1 MNQQEEKICALAEQ
15 ELPEMFRIACD
26 IFDHPELG
34 LQEFYSSNL
43 LETFLEEKG
52 FKVERGIAGIQTAF
66 RATWENGSGGP
77 AIGFLLEYDAL
88 AGLGH
93 GCAHHMQGP
102 VCIGA
107 ALALREALKDY
118 PFKLVLYGTPDEER
132 GGGKITM
139 TEAGCFRDVDVMLGH
154 HAGQYTSSSYSYKAL
169 LPVHVVFHGTP
180 AHASGSPELGRS
192 ALDAMMLAFHAC
204 EIMREHV
211 KQGCRIHYTIRE
223 GTGPSNIVHEK
234 AVCHITLRSPDKP
247 YLEDMYERL
256 ERIINGACLMTDTT
270 ADITPLKMYWN
281 MLPIPSLIAEIL
293 RRAEEIGAP
302 HIRPAELRDGGSSDV
317 GNVSWIVPTA
327 AVYTYFCDA
336 GAHSETWV
344 SKGAAPEAEAS
355 ILNGIKIM
363 ALTASTYITQ
373 PEKIR
378 QLKVEHTLAMQAD

>member
-1 MNQQEEKICALAEQ
+1 MDTREQEICKLAEK
-15 ELPEMFRIACD
+15 ELPELFALACD

-34 LQEFYSSNL
+34 LQEFYASRR
-43 LETFLEEKG
+43 LETYLEEKG
-52 FKVERGIAGIQTAF
+52 FQVERGIAGIETAF
-66 RATWENGSGGP
+66 KAVWENYSGGP
-77 AIGFLLEYDAL
+77 AIGFMLEYDAL

-93 GCAHHMQGP
+93 ACAHHMQGA

-107 ALALREALKDY
+107 ALILREVLKDY
-118 PFKLVLYGTPDEER
+118 PFKLVLYGTPDEEK

-139 TEAGCFRDVDVMLGH
+139 TEAGCFRDVDVMLCH

-192 ALDAMMLAFHAC
+192 ALDAMMLAFHAL

-211 KQGCRIHYTIRE
+211 KEGCRIHYTIRE
-223 GTGPSNIVHEK
+223 GTGPSNIVPEK

-256 ERIINGACLMTDTT
+256 ERILQGACLMTDTT
-270 ADITPLKMYWN
+270 VDITPLKMYWN
-281 MLPIPSLIAEIL
+281 MLPVPSLIAEIM
-293 RRAEEIGAP
+293 RRAKEVGAP

-327 AVYTYFCDA
+327 CVYTYFCDA

-344 SKGAAPEAEAS
+344 SKGATPEAEAS
-355 ILNGIKIM
+355 ILLGIKIA
-363 ALTASTYITQ
+363 ALTALTYITE
-373 PEKIR
+373 PEKLI
-378 QLKVEHTLAMQAD
+378 QLKEEQMLAMQAE